1 MEYGIATSHDATQPR
16 ARGALLACGFWMRAA
31 FVGASAVAVALVQLF
46 EGEWSVPRALLCA
59 VAGVAVAFLSWRR
72 ARAALDAM
80 DEIDGAAATMLDAT
94 PAAAHR

>member
-1 MEYGIATSHDATQPR
+1 MEDRIATRHDATQSG

-46 EGEWSVPRALLCA
+46 EGEWSVPRVLLCA
-59 VAGVAVAFLSWRR
+59 GAGVAVAYLSWRR
-72 ARAALDAM
+72 AQAALDAM
-80 DEIDGAAATMLDAT
+80 DEIDGAATMPGAT